1 MRDTEVLRPHLD
13 RLQRTSLL
21 VGLIGLALLAGG
33 AGLSRQQFLQ
43 SYLPAY
49 LFWTGISLG
58 CLALLMLHHLV
69 GGSWGF
75 PVRRLLEAGM
85 RPLALMAVLF
95 LPLLFGLRE
104 LYVWARPEAV
114 AADPLLQH
122 KSLYLN
128 VPAFAVRAAIYFA
141 VWIRVASLLTRWS
154 VEQDRTAE
162 VSLTWRLQYLSGPGL
177 VLLGL
182 TVTFSSIDWVMS
194 LEPKWYSTIYGM
206 VFLAGYGLQGLAFA
220 IIAAHLLARR
230 GPLADVALPARF
242 HDLGNLTLTFVML
255 WTYMAFAQYLIVWA
269 ENLTAEIPWYL
280 HRTSG
285 GWQGIALALI
295 LLQFALPFVLLL
307 SRATKRR
314 SRALS
319 LVAALI
325 LLMRMV
331 DLFWLVAP
339 AFHPMRLRIHWMDL
353 VAPIGIGGIWMAVFT
368 WHLKGQPLVP
378 LHDPRMQTAVKPGGG
393 G

>member
-1 MRDTEVLRPHLD
+1 MNDIEGLRPNLD
-13 RLQRTSLL
+13 RLQRGFLL
-21 VGLIGLALLAGG
+21 VGVIGAALCAGG
-33 AGLSRQQFLQ
+33 AWLSLRQFLQ

-49 LFWTGISLG
+49 LFWIGISLG
-58 CLALLMLHHLV
+58 CLALVMLHHLV

-75 PVRRLLEAGM
+75 PVRRLLEAGI
-85 RPLALMAVLF
+85 RPLVLMAVLF
-95 LPLLFGLRE
+95 LPFLLGLRE
-104 LYVWARPEAV
+104 LYVWARPQAV
-114 AADPLLQH
+114 AADALLQH

-128 VPAFAVRAAIYFA
+128 APAFAIRAVVYFA
-141 VWIRVASLLTRWS
+141 IWIGAASLLHRWS
-154 VEQDRTAE
+154 MEQDRTAE
-162 VSLTWRLQYLSGPGL
+162 PSVTRRLQYLSGPGL
-177 VLLGL
+177 LLFGL

-206 VFLAGYGLQGLAFA
+206 VFLTGYGLQGLAFA

-230 GPLADVALPARF
+230 APLADVALPDRF

-255 WTYMAFAQYLIVWA
+255 WTYMTFAQYLIVWA

-295 LLQFALPFVLLL
+295 LLQFALPFVVLL
-307 SRATKRR
+307 SRATKRS

-319 LVAALI
+319 RVAALI
-325 LLMRMV
+325 LLMRLV

-339 AFHPMRLRIHWMDL
+339 AFHPAALRVHWLDA
-353 VAPIGIGGIWMAVFT
+353 VAPVAVGGLWLSAFLRSLRS
-368 WHLKGQPLVP
+368 HPLLP
-378 LHDPRMQTAVKPGGG
+378 LHDPRMPVAAGSGRER
-393 G
+393 